1 MSRKLGIAAG
11 VVLVL
16 LGITAWQALYTVDVR
31 EQAIVLQFGEFQE
44 SVQEPGLHVKIPFI
58 QNVIFYERRVLS
70 VDPPVEQV
78 ILADQRRLDV
88 DAFIRYRIEDPR
100 LFFQTVNDE
109 RIADQRLST
118 FLISGLRQQLGQ
130 VTQPDVLSEARA
142 VIMGRIGEAVT
153 RQARPL
159 GIEIV
164 DVRIGRADVPEQTVE
179 AVYGRMRSE
188 REREAQE
195 YRAQGSEQAQETR
208 SIADRERTVILAE
221 AERDAQIIRGGG
233 DAESIRVLAEAY
245 TQDEDFFSL
254 YRSLQAYRTAMN
266 DDDTT
271 MILSPEGDFFRYFES
286 QLGIQP
292 EFDARAAPPAAPT
305 AAQASPPAAP
315 PQLSAVPQVTAPE

>member
-1 MSRKLGIAAG
+1 MSRKLGIAVG

-16 LGITAWQALYTVDVR
+16 LGITAWQALYTVDAR

-44 SVQEPGLHVKIPFI
+44 SVQEPGLHVKVPFI

-100 LFFQTVNDE
+100 AFFQTVNDE

-118 FLISGLRQQLGQ
+118 FLIAGLRNELGQ
-130 VTQPDVLSEARA
+130 VTQPDVLSEARSA
-142 VIMGRIGEAVT
+142 IMNRIAGLVT
-153 RQARPL
+153 DQARPL

-233 DAESIRVLAEAY
+233 DAESIRILAEAY
-245 TQDEDFFSL
+245 SQDEDFFSL
-254 YRSLQAYRTAMN
+254 YRSLQASRTAMN

-286 QLGIQP
+286 QLGIEP
-292 EFDARAAPPAAPT
+292 PLDAARAG
-305 AAQASPPAAP
+305 Q
-315 PQLSAVPQVTAPE
+315 